1 MSERAGK
8 ISSVEAL
15 YAHALAIE
23 REAAARYLEFAE
35 HMADEGNEKVAAL
48 FRSLARFEAAHAR
61 ELEDATRGMKLPAIP
76 QDEYAWLDE
85 GAPETAAHDLL
96 FRLMTPHDALE
107 IALAAEQRAKRFFET
122 VYNSTQDVALRDLA
136 LEMARDEEDHVD
148 WVKRALEAN
157 PDPHIDWDQVL
168 DELHRDDPD

>member
-1 MSERAGK
+1 MNDTAKKVR
-8 ISSVEAL
+8 SVPEL

-35 HMADEGNEKVAAL
+35 HMADEGNEQVAAL
-48 FRSLARFEAAHAR
+48 FRSLAHFEADHAR
-61 ELEDATRGMKLPAIP
+61 ELEDATRGMTLPEIP
-76 QDEYAWLDE
+76 QGEYAWLDE
-85 GAPETAAHDLL
+85 GSPETGAHDLL

-122 VYNSTQDVALRDLA
+122 VFHATRDEALRDLA

-148 WVKRALEAN
+148 WVRRALESN
-157 PDPHIDWDQVL
+157 PDPHIDWGKVL